1 MSRLNQNNGKPQR
14 FNSLAVPKPR
24 SNSNNTHQ
32 RTTLSSSSSSVMT
45 PRHGN
50 KIDSADYDP
59 LHNIST
65 IFQSPNNL
73 GDLDQLL
80 SYTNRYKLRLEQ
92 DIIERQK
99 RYNDY
104 RLRSNASNTPNG
116 NGNDND
122 DSQDLTNLDVIEN
135 DLSKLIVDFEDAKN
149 LAETTGK
156 TINDMTSNIKILD
169 NCKKN
174 LILSMTILK
183 RLQML
188 MTAYDSLNLMINDNK
203 NPNKK
208 YKEINQLLS
217 VVVELM
223 QHFQSY
229 KSIDD
234 INTLNKRIGSLKNK
248 LIDEIFNDFE
258 KEFNNELKN
267 PELVDACSILDTLG
281 KSYSDKLKNWY
292 IRRQLRELTS
302 IFKTTDEAGSLD
314 NLKRRFVFFQG
325 VLNNFERKHNA
336 NFPKDWEMSLNLSKQ
351 FCLLTKNDLKELTAK
366 ETRFN
371 GNKVDVNLLINS
383 LMDTL
388 EFESFLNQK
397 YKYYGDYDDRKLKKS
412 ELSNGETLIYN
423 FDKTISDVFEPYL
436 NIWIDHQSDVISK
449 KFIEYMNPKNL
460 LLNSGE
466 ELATSDANKINDSS
480 NHNDNNHSNT
490 SHSNNNSNKENGSS
504 SSNVLE
510 SSADLFRLYRS
521 LLSQLA
527 KLSHGEPLLRL
538 SKVFVK
544 YLLQYQIKIL
554 EPILPDPKKLASST
568 QEDNNEAILYI
579 CLVLNTADYCST
591 TITQLE
597 DKLISLFEPPALA
610 ERLPFDRVRD
620 SYLKITNNCI
630 NLLFYKVQKDLSY
643 SWRELT
649 NSNWKNLTEVI
660 GESRY
665 ITTMKST
672 INESCR
678 KIFNKFNR
686 SIYIRN
692 FIDRL
697 TEYILNELINN
708 INKLKP
714 ITEIM
719 SEQFLLD
726 LQTLKDFLI
735 ELPNLSFE
743 QKNLVNKNKSISK
756 STIYLKF
763 LDSKFSK
770 LEDLFKILMTDI
782 KPIDNFITN
791 YFIIIGDTNFANFI
805 NLVKLKGCY
814 NYPSS
819 SSSSYSGR
827 NSKLFDIP
835 DKDRLKYLDQFK
847 QQLRIYQDTNEN
859 SESLTESNEFIE
871 SNFSSFSSTTGVP
884 SSGINSNR
892 ISSNNNSNNNYYSS
906 HLGSLSKNDTSF
918 DSGNNTFDMDTSN
931 HGGTIATTTN
941 GNTNSNNNNNSS
953 NAGTPNMFQ
962 NIFNNTNLESV
973 ASSPIAHVESIISNF
988 NGSNNNNNNNNDDST
1003 GTGSN
1008 SPITPSTNAF
1018 GNFLK
1023 ESMSSSSSPKLDDN
1037 NNNNGASALGFKL
1050 DRQSIF
1056 NTRENLAKSL
1066 INAETKININ
1076 ENFKNFGKFFS
1087 KKN

>member
-1 MSRLNQNNGKPQR
+1 MSRLNQNNGKLQR
-14 FNSLAVPKPR
+14 FNSSLAVPKSR
-24 SNSNNTHQ
+24 TNNTHQ
-32 RTTLSSSSSSVMT
+32 RTTLSSSSSSSMISHHNNT
-45 PRHGN
+45 N
-50 KIDSADYDP
+50 KIESADYDP

-104 RLRSNASNTPNG
+104 RLRSNIS
-116 NGNDND
+116 NDNNNNNN
-122 DSQDLTNLDVIEN
+122 SKNLTNLDIIEN
-135 DLSKLIVDFEDAKN
+135 DLSKLIVDFDDAKN
-149 LAETTGK
+149 LAESTGK

-267 PELVDACSILDTLG
+267 NELVDACSILDTLG
-281 KSYSDKLKNWY
+281 KSNSDKLKNWY
-292 IRRQLRELTS
+292 IRRQLRELTN

-325 VLNNFERKHNA
+325 VLNNFERKHSS
-336 NFPKDWEMSLNLSKQ
+336 NFPKNWEMSLNLSKQ
-351 FCLLTKNDLKELTAK
+351 FCLLTKNDLQELTAK

-397 YKYYGDYDDRKLKKS
+397 YKYYGDYDDRKLKKL
-412 ELSNGETLIYN
+412 ELSNNETLIYN

-449 KFIEYMNPKNL
+449 KFIDYMNPKNL

-466 ELATSDANKINDSS
+466 ELATNDGNKKNES
-480 NHNDNNHSNT
+480 
-490 SHSNNNSNKENGSS
+490 NNSNKNTTSHNSNNDNNNNNNKENGSSS

-649 NSNWKNLTEVI
+649 NNNWKNLNEVI

-672 INESCR
+672 INESCQ

-714 ITEIM
+714 INELM

-743 QKNLVNKNKSISK
+743 QKNLININKSISK

-763 LDSKFSK
+763 LNSKFSK
-770 LEDLFKILMTDI
+770 FEDLFKILMIDI
-782 KPIDNFITN
+782 KPIDNFIIN
-791 YFIIIGDTNFANFI
+791 YFIIIGDTSFANFI
-805 NLVKLKGCY
+805 NIVKLKGCY
-814 NYPSS
+814 IYPSS
-819 SSSSYSGR
+819 SSSSSGR
-827 NSKLFDIP
+827 NSKLFDIA

-859 SESLTESNEFIE
+859 SESLIESNEFLE
-871 SNFSSFSSTTGVP
+871 SNFSSSSTTTGTSGNGRITNSTTT

-892 ISSNNNSNNNYYSS
+892 VSSNSYYSSNLGNVSKHDTSFDSTNNTFDIDQGETNGNSSNNNSNN
-906 HLGSLSKNDTSF
+906 
-918 DSGNNTFDMDTSN
+918 
-931 HGGTIATTTN
+931 
-941 GNTNSNNNNNSS
+941 
-953 NAGTPNMFQ
+953 GTPNMFQ
-962 NIFNNTNLESV
+962 NIFNNTNLENV

-988 NGSNNNNNNNNDDST
+988 NGSNNNNNNNNDSNNG

-1008 SPITPSTNAF
+1008 SPSTPSTNAF

-1037 NNNNGASALGFKL
+1037 NNNNNGASSLGFKL